1 MSELVSE
8 VLLRLAK
15 VLAAALVALL
25 LWLVATGPLAAEA
38 SPVLGLLCFVAGG
51 IVVLL
56 MEASPL

>member
-8 VLLRLAK
+8 ILLRFAK
-15 VLAAALVALL
+15 VLAAGVVAIV

-38 SPVLGLLCFVAGG
+38 SPALGLVCFVAGG

-56 MEASPL
+56 MESSPL

>member
-8 VLLRLAK
+8 ILLRFAK
-15 VLAAALVALL
+15 VLAAGVVAIV

-38 SPVLGLLCFVAGG
+38 SPALGLVCFLAGG

-56 MEASPL
+56 MESSPL